1 MPIPDKEVNR
11 TILLTARHQ
20 VTGVLFHFSKRM
32 LFQKMHGTL
41 RAAECRFFIVEK
53 SVVMVYNKLLNFA
66 GVTKRSH
73 SAEFEGGNRYESQI
87 CKKIPLHWVYCF
99 CGAVCFIYDFTASCF
114 MLYLPCRR
122 CYYSLR
128 LAHVW
133 QMS

>member
-1 MPIPDKEVNR
+1 MIIK
-11 TILLTARHQ
+11 Q
-20 VTGVLFHFSKRM
+20 
-32 LFQKMHGTL
+32 QGTL